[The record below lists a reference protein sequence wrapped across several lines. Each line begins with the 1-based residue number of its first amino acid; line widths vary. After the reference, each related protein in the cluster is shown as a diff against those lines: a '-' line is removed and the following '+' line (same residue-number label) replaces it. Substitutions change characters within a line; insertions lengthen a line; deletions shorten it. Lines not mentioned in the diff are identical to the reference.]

1 MPDRYR
7 GEDTPDIRWM
17 RQALHLAED
26 SVGLA
31 SPNPQVGCVLVRDG
45 NVVGRGA
52 HLYDEHDHAEV
63 AALKAAGAQAQGAT
77 AYVTLEP
84 CSHTGRTGPC
94 AGALIQAGVARVV
107 AATGDPNPLVHG
119 RGFAMLR
126 DAGIEVTQGVLAD
139 EARALNDGFAKWI
152 RSKLPCVTLKAG
164 VSLDGRIAP
173 SSSSGPPGSVT
184 YLTGARS
191 LLAVQKLRHAADA
204 VLTGIGTVL
213 HDNPLLTDRS
223 GGARRRP
230 LLRVV
235 LDSQLRLPMGSR
247 LVQSANNDVLV
258 YTAKTSDA
266 SHGSRLDALQ
276 AAGVQIQTVQTVST
290 SASASATEG
299 RLDLHEVLHLLGTER
314 QVLNVLAEGGS
325 RLNRAFLSTEQG
337 SPHGSP
343 LADKLCLF
351 YAPILLG
358 EKGVPLIAGSLPLS
372 LDPHRFTVTESSPD
386 FRMEAC
392 LRDPWRE
399 S

>member
-1 MPDRYR
+1 MAYRYR
-7 GEDTPDIRWM
+7 AEDTPDARWM
-17 RQALHLAED
+17 RQALRLAED

-45 NVVGRGA
+45 AAVGRGA
-52 HLYDEHDHAEV
+52 HLYDARDHAEI
-63 AALKAAGAQAQGAT
+63 AALKAAGVQARGAT

-94 AGALIQAGVARVV
+94 AAALIQAGIVRVV

-126 DAGIEVTQGVLAD
+126 DAGIEVTQGVLAE
-139 EARALNDGFAKWI
+139 EARAVNDGFARWI
-152 RSKLPCVTLKAG
+152 RSKVPCITLKAG

-173 SSSSGPPGSVT
+173 SRLTTPPGSVT
-184 YLTGARS
+184 YLTGACS

-223 GGARRRP
+223 GLARRRP

-235 LDSQLRLPMGSR
+235 LDSQLRLPIASR
-247 LVQSANNDVLV
+247 LVQTAQSDVLV
-258 YTAKTSDA
+258 LTTKLDDA
-266 SHGSRLDALQ
+266 GHRSRLQALE
-276 AAGVQIQTVQTVST
+276 AAGVQVQTVST
-290 SASASATEG
+290 VG
-299 RLDLHEVLHLLGTER
+299 GKLDLHEALHLLGTQH

-325 RLNRAFLSTEQG
+325 QLNRALLSTEYG
-337 SPHGSP
+337 AP

-351 YAPILLG
+351 YAPIFLG
-358 EKGVPLIAGSLPLS
+358 EEGVPLIAGSAALPL
-372 LDPHRFTVTESSPD
+372 DPRRFTIAESGPD
-386 FRMEAC
+386 FRMDAY

>member
-7 GEDTPDIRWM
+7 GEDTPDARWM
-17 RQALHLAED
+17 RQALRLAED

-45 NVVGRGA
+45 AVVGRGA
-52 HLYDEHDHAEV
+52 HLYDARDHAEI
-63 AALKAAGAQAQGAT
+63 AALKAAGMQAHGAT

-94 AGALIQAGVARVV
+94 ASALIQAGIARVV

-119 RGFAMLR
+119 QGFTMLR
-126 DAGIEVTQGVLAD
+126 DAGIEVTQGVLAE
-139 EARALNDGFAKWI
+139 EARAINDGFARWI

-173 SSSSGPPGSVT
+173 SPLTASPGSVT

-223 GGARRRP
+223 GLARRRP

-235 LDSQLRLPMGSR
+235 LDSQLRLPIASR
-247 LVQSANNDVLV
+247 LVQSAKNDVLLF
-258 YTAKTSDA
+258 TARLDDA
-266 SHGSRLDALQ
+266 GHRSRLEALE
-276 AAGVQIQTVQTVST
+276 AAGVYVQTVST
-290 SASASATEG
+290 VG
-299 RLDLHEVLHLLGTER
+299 GKLDLHEVLHLLGTEH

-325 RLNRAFLSTEQG
+325 RLNRALLSPE
-337 SPHGSP
+337 HGAP
-343 LADKLCLF
+343 LANKLCLF
-351 YAPILLG
+351 YAPIFLG
-358 EKGVPLIAGSLPLS
+358 EEGVPLIAGTASLS
-372 LDPHRFTVTESSPD
+372 LDTRRFTIAESGPD
-386 FRMEAC
+386 FRMEAY
-392 LRDPWRE
+392 LRDPWCE
-399 S
+399 T